1 MMLKQDTAAIDAFIT
16 HDMQTNADY
25 LRQVAV
31 YLTERQ
37 EPPLHLKI
45 LLLSLKMTNYQGQ
58 AHIQSAVIFEYIFA
72 ATKLHDDTMEQKISC
87 QNEVLNQ
94 GLKGKDSRILVGD
107 FFYSRAYSLMA
118 NLGKMKVVSHLTNAI
133 NQYTEGQTLQIC
145 QAGDGKTSEQQYF
158 QRLKRKSC
166 LYYTSVAQVVGEL
179 GDCTHSQTQALC
191 DYALHVGMAAQ
202 IIEETLGCIRSSVA
216 DQHKQSNLPFMVIRG
231 LQQANPA
238 LRQLIQTKLIQTGVE
253 KQPIATEVI
262 TQICAQT
269 DALAYTHAKVKM
281 EIKKATQ
288 AVQAFPESV
297 YRQALIYLATGLLV
311 QFDTDFVCLGGG
323 GLKPRNS
330 KPFNP
335 PH

>member
-1 MMLKQDTAAIDAFIT
+1 MVLEQDIADIDAFIA

-37 EPPLHLKI
+37 DSPLHLKI
-45 LLLSLKMTNYQGQ
+45 LLLSLKMINYQGQ
-58 AHIQSAVIFEYIFA
+58 AHIQSAVIFEYIYV

-87 QNEVLNQ
+87 QNEVLKR

-118 NLGKMKVVSHLTNAI
+118 NLGKMKVVSHLTDAI

-145 QAGDGKTSEQQYF
+145 QAGDETTSEQRYF

-166 LYYTSVAQVVGEL
+166 LYYTSVAKVVSEL
-179 GDCTHSQTQALC
+179 GDATDTHSQALC

-202 IIEETLGCIRSSVA
+202 IIDETLGYIRANAA

-231 LQQANPA
+231 LQQANPE
-238 LRQLIQTKLIQTGVE
+238 LRQLIQTKLIQTE
-253 KQPIATEVI
+253 SIKSKIIKQPIATEVI
-262 TQICAQT
+262 AKICAQT
-269 DALAYTHAKVKM
+269 DALDYTHTQIEK
-281 EIKKATQ
+281 EIKVAIQ

-297 YRQALIYLATGLLV
+297 YRQALEDLANGLLV
-311 QFDTDFVCLGGG
+311 QFDANLV
-323 GLKPRNS
+323 GLRRKN
-330 KPFNP
+330 
-335 PH
+335 